1 MTFRI
6 LLSVVAGLVLL
17 AAGYFGGYVRGHRV
31 AMHDEVIFDL
41 RHGLTLYRL
50 EQRGDTNQL
59 ESKLRFSIYAYSDY
73 YDRHFGSEKVTY
85 EGLAKD
91 LAEARMMAGQERTN
105 VVVFTKASLIRQ
117 VNDAIKTNETNP

>member
-6 LLSVVAGLVLL
+6 LLSIGGGLILL
-17 AAGYFGGYVRGHRV
+17 AAGYFGGYTRGHRA
-31 AMHDEVIFDL
+31 AMRGEVVFDL

-73 YDRHFGSEKVTY
+73 YDQHFGSEPVPNY
-85 EGLAKD
+85 LAKD
-91 LAEARMMAGQERTN
+91 LAEARTMASQERTN
-105 VVVFTKASLIRQ
+105 VVHFTKDSLIRQ
-117 VNDAIKTNETNP
+117 VNEEIKTNETKP